1 MTNCNNFLIVLFI
14 FFKTNI
20 ILRKLSTKLN
30 SMEGLPNIDLIQSLL
45 ENYMFD
51 VDGAAAVTICDR
63 NGFIIA
69 SESKEKG
76 GHESALVIGAISA
89 FLDVYIDRIKS
100 EYKTQSNFFNI
111 TSMQDKKFAYCSM
124 GSHCIVTTIADPTTS
139 NTKLRI
145 YSEYIAGKVELI
157 LDGFDNVSTDI
168 PEIIRV
174 LSTRKEGKLPKGQF
188 TAKLILNG
196 DFKVGKTSL
205 IRRFVENKFS
215 DSYISTIGVEISKK
229 SVVMDEDTSINFVL
243 WDIGGQVGSMAP
255 YRQRFYEGTSAAFIV
270 IDRTRP
276 NNLESVKKWYKDI
289 KTSVSRNIPVVIVG
303 NKSDLQEEIVISEE
317 EIKVVAKQ
325 LGFHHILTSART
337 GENVNEA
344 FLYIAYRFIEKA

>member
-1 MTNCNNFLIVLFI
+1 
-14 FFKTNI
+14 
-20 ILRKLSTKLN
+20 
-30 SMEGLPNIDLIQSLL
+30 MESLPNIDLLESLL
-45 ENYMFD
+45 ENYMED
-51 VDGAAAVTICDR
+51 IDGAIAVAICDR
-63 NGFIIA
+63 DGFIIT
-69 SESKEKG
+69 SNSKEKAG
-76 GHESALVIGAISA
+76 TKSDSIMGAISA
-89 FLDVYIDRIKS
+89 FLDIYIDRIKN
-100 EYKTQSNFFNI
+100 EFQTQSNFFNI

-124 GSHCIVTTIADPTTS
+124 GSHSILTTIADPITS
-139 NTKLRI
+139 NTELRI

-174 LSTRKEGKLPKGQF
+174 LSKRREGKLPKGQF
-188 TAKLILNG
+188 TAKLIING

-205 IRRFVENKFS
+205 IKRFVENTFNET
-215 DSYISTIGVEISKK
+215 YISTIGVEISKK

-255 YRQRFYEGTSAAFIV
+255 YRRRFYEGASAAFIV
-270 IDRTRP
+270 IDRTRL
-276 NNLESVKKWYKDI
+276 NNLESVKKWYKEI
-289 KTSVSRNIPVVIVG
+289 KTSVARNLPIVIVG

-325 LGFHHILTSART
+325 LGFHYILTSART

>member
-1 MTNCNNFLIVLFI
+1 MGPRC
-14 FFKTNI
+14 
-20 ILRKLSTKLN
+20 IL
-30 SMEGLPNIDLIQSLL
+30 
-45 ENYMFD
+45 
-51 VDGAAAVTICDR
+51 
-63 NGFIIA
+63 
-69 SESKEKG
+69 
-76 GHESALVIGAISA
+76 
-89 FLDVYIDRIKS
+89 
-100 EYKTQSNFFNI
+100 
-111 TSMQDKKFAYCSM
+111 
-124 GSHCIVTTIADPTTS
+124 TTIADPTTS
-139 NTKLRI
+139 NTELRI

-174 LSTRKEGKLPKGQF
+174 LSKRREGKLPKGQF

-196 DFKVGKTSL
+196 DFKVGRTSL

-215 DSYISTIGVEISKK
+215 DAYISTIGVEISKK

-243 WDIGGQVGSMAP
+243 WDIGGQIGSMAP
-255 YRQRFYEGTSAAFIV
+255 YRQRFYEGASAAFIV

-289 KTSVSRNIPVVIVG
+289 KASVSREIPVVIVG

-344 FLYIAYRFIEKA
+344 FLYIAYSFIEKA